1 MGEVIMKEK
10 LKKYI
15 NTDYKFDKLE
25 MTGII
30 CLIIVISGIFGFLY
44 EFIFY
49 YFNGGMK
56 EFYWRGGNFLPWIN
70 IYATGSIMIYI
81 FTYRYRK
88 NPFKVFLISFI
99 STGIL
104 EYFSGLGMYIFGDGI
119 RCWDYNQEILN
130 FGNIDGFV
138 CLRSVLFFGIS
149 SLLLIYVIVPL
160 CYYLA
165 RHMNRKAFLTIS
177 ITLCSI
183 IMIDELYNL
192 IFAKVFSLPR
202 ASTIYKKLGFKYVY
216 FK

>member
-1 MGEVIMKEK
+1 MKEK
-10 LKKYI
+10 LKKNI

-165 RHMNRKAFLTIS
+165 RHMNRKVFLTIS

-192 IFAKVFSLPR
+192 IFARVFSLPR